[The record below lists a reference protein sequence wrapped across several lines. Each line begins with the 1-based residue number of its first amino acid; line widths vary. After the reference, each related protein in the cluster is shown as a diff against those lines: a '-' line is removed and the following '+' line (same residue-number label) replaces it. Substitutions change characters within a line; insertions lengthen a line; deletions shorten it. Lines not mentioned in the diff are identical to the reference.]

1 MEQEPWLK
9 TQLTVVYLSS
19 AFEVISLL
27 MLPVGPE
34 LRELVLIAPRERGE
48 WLRSNRFY
56 VKGITVI

>member
-1 MEQEPWLK
+1 MKQPWLE
-9 TQLTVVYLSS
+9 TRLAVVYLSS
-19 AFEVISLL
+19 AFEVVSLL

-34 LRELVLIAPRERGE
+34 LPELVLIAPRERGE